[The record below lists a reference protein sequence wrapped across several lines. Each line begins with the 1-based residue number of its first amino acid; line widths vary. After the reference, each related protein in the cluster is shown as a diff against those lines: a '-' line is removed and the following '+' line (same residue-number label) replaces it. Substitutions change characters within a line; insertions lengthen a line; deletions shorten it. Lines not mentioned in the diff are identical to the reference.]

1 MAQIKGTALRGLLK
15 HAKEGGHPGG
25 IAGLLDELPPA
36 AREVFDRRILAS
48 GWYPYLAYAEL
59 LNALTARASDRGA
72 FLHQLGRQLAK
83 QDAGTTFKVV
93 ALFASVETMLQR
105 SSLFWTRHCDTGT
118 FETIDVQKGSGAG
131 VLRDFPDVSPLHCT
145 LLGGWIESMAE
156 TAGASKATTEKVRC
170 VHRGDAWCEYRG
182 SWV

>member
-25 IAGLLDELPPA
+25 IAGAVGELPTA
-36 AREVFDRRILAS
+36 TRAIFGQKVLAS
-48 GWYPYLAYAEL
+48 AWYPYEAYADL
-59 LNALTARASDRGA
+59 LEVLAGRTHESAAHLRE
-72 FLHQLGRQLAK
+72 LGRWLAM

-105 SSLFWTRHCDTGT
+105 ASLFWARHCDTGT

-145 LLGGWIESMAE
+145 LMTGWIEGMGEA
-156 TAGASKATTEKVRC
+156 AGATKATVEKVRC
-170 VHRGDAWCEYRG
+170 VHRGDTWCEYRG
-182 SWV
+182 VWA

>member
-25 IAGLLDELPPA
+25 IAGLLGELPPA
-36 AREVFDRRILAS
+36 ARAVFDQRILAS
-48 GWYPYLAYAEL
+48 GWYPYGAYASL
-59 LNALTARASDRGA
+59 LDVLAARARDRNA
-72 FLHQLGRQLAK
+72 FLHQLGRLLAE
-83 QDAGTTFKVV
+83 QDAGATFKIV

-131 VLRDFPDVSPLHCT
+131 VLRNFPDVSPLHCT
-145 LLGGWIESMAE
+145 LLTGWIESMAE
-156 TAGASKATTEKVRC
+156 TAGSTRATAEKVQC

-182 SWV
+182 VWV

>member
-15 HAKEGGHPGG
+15 HAREGGHPGG
-25 IAGLLDELPPA
+25 IPGALAALPAPS
-36 AREVFDRRILAS
+36 RGVFAQRILAS
-48 GWYPYLAYAEL
+48 GWYPYAAYADL
-59 LNALTARASDRGA
+59 LEALVGSTGDRSA
-72 FLHQLGRQLAK
+72 HLRELGRWLAA

-105 SSLFWTRHCDTGT
+105 SSLFWTRHCDAGV
-118 FETIDVQKGSGAG
+118 FETVDVQKGSGAG

-145 LLGGWIESMAE
+145 LLTGWIEGMGEA
-156 TAGASKATTEKVRC
+156 AGAQRATVEKVRC

-182 SWV
+182 RWV